1 MLEIR
6 HVQDSMGLQ
15 DAYEGIYSGRPIRH
29 TDSLYRWILNLLR
42 PQPGRALLDIACGQG
57 RLPQLAAQRGLR
69 AYGMDLSAHAVMA
82 GRGRGAQ
89 LTVANGQQLPYQD
102 ASFDY
107 VTSVGSLEH
116 YVDPVEGVEEIGRV
130 LASTGLACI
139 LVPNIY
145 SLLGNVLHA
154 WHTGRTADDGQP
166 IQRFAARYEWQ
177 DLLQDHGL
185 VVMRTHKYECEPPT
199 SLRDMVGYLQ
209 RPKALVRL
217 LVTPVLPLN
226 LSNSFVY
233 ICAKR
238 QLA

>member
-1 MLEIR
+1 VLEIH
-6 HVQDSMGLQ
+6 HVQGTRGLQ
-15 DAYEGIYSGRPIRH
+15 HAYEGIYSGCPIRH
-29 TDSLYRWILNLLR
+29 TDSLYRWILDLLR
-42 PQPGRALLDIACGQG
+42 PQRGRVLLDIACGQG
-57 RLPQLAAQRGLR
+57 RLPQLAAQRGLK
-69 AYGMDLSAHAVMA
+69 AYGMDLSAQAVIA
-82 GRGRGAQ
+82 GHGRGAQ
-89 LTVANGQQLPYQD
+89 LSVANGQQLPYQD

-116 YVDPVEGVEEIGRV
+116 YVDPVEGIEEIARV
-130 LASTGLACI
+130 LAPTGSACI

-177 DLLQDHGL
+177 DLLEAHGL
-185 VVMRTHKYECEPPT
+185 VVARTHKYECEPPT
-199 SLRDMVGYLQ
+199 SLRDLISYLR

-233 ICAKR
+233 ICSKGRDA
-238 QLA
+238 

>member
-6 HVQDSMGLQ
+6 HVRDSKGLQ
-15 DAYEGIYSGRPIRH
+15 DAYEEIYRGRPIRH

-42 PQPGRALLDIACGQG
+42 PQSGRTLLDIACGQG

-82 GRGRGAQ
+82 GRGRGVQ
-89 LTVANGQQLPYQD
+89 LIVADGQQLPYED
-102 ASFDY
+102 ETFDY
-107 VTSVGSLEH
+107 ATSVGSLEH
-116 YVDPVEGVEEIGRV
+116 YVEPAEGIEEIARV
-130 LASTGLACI
+130 LAPTGLACI
-139 LVPNIY
+139 LVPNTY

-177 DLLQDHGL
+177 DLLQDRGL
-185 VVMRTHKYECEPPT
+185 VVLRTHKYECEPPM
-199 SLRDMVGYLQ
+199 SLRDVFGYLQ
-209 RPKALVRL
+209 RPKAFVRL
-217 LVTPVLPLN
+217 LLTPVLPLN

-238 QLA
+238 QRA